1 MIDAQ
6 KTCKH
11 KPGTIPEEEIGKI
24 VWPDPSLAPESDR
37 ARLFELLEWM
47 KDAIQAN
54 NALRT
59 TIKQLT
65 QQVDQLTH
73 QQEQMEATI
82 RVLRSKELPHPHHEE
97 LH

>member
-11 KPGTIPEEEIGKI
+11 KPGTIPEEEIGRI

-54 NALRT
+54 NALR
-59 TIKQLT
+59 IRVEEL
-65 QQVDQLTH
+65 
-73 QQEQMEATI
+73 EATI
-82 RVLRSKELPHPHHEE
+82 RVLRSKELPHPHEE